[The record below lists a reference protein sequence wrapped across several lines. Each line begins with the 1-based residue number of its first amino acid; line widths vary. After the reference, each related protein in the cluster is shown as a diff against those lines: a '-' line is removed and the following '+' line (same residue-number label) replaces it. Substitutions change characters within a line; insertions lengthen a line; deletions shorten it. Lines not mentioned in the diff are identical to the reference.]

1 MAGITFQPFFCPLY
15 NPTIM
20 KRPLSFALMMLLAIS
35 SVFAQNKNR
44 VSPHTTV
51 NGNNF
56 SITYGQ
62 PSVKGRVIFGTKEQH
77 ALQPYGEV
85 WRAGAD
91 EATEISIKKDCLFEG
106 RKLAAGTYSLFV
118 IPGKFE
124 WTVILNSELKQW
136 GSFNY
141 EKIKDHDVIV
151 AAVAA
156 KRSDKIVETFTI
168 TPQGNGFKME
178 WEHMSASVDIKPIA
192 TK

>member
-1 MAGITFQPFFCPLY
+1 MRHL
-15 NPTIM
+15 
-20 KRPLSFALMMLLAIS
+20 LSCALMMLLAVS
-35 SVFAQNKNR
+35 TVLAQNKNR

-62 PSVKGRVIFGTKEQH
+62 PSVKGRVIFGTKQEH

-91 EATEISIKKDCLFEG
+91 EATEITIKKDCMFEG
-106 RKLAAGTYSLFV
+106 RKLAAGTYTMFV
-118 IPGKFE
+118 TPGKFE
-124 WTVILNSELKQW
+124 WTIILNTELKQW

-141 EKIKDHDVIV
+141 EKIKSHDVIV

-156 KRSDKIVETFTI
+156 KHSDGIVETFTI
-168 TPQGNGFKME
+168 TPQGDGFKMA
-178 WEHMSASVDIKPIA
+178 WEHMSAVVDIKPIA